1 MTDTVVLGIVWL
13 QFTTVARRCQLG
25 SYKFPVINVLASSY
39 VSLMQATFILEEGT
53 SVRKFFQDR
62 PVGKEEVY
70 FLNQ

>member
-1 MTDTVVLGIVWL
+1 M
-13 QFTTVARRCQLG
+13 G

-70 FLNQ
+70 FLN